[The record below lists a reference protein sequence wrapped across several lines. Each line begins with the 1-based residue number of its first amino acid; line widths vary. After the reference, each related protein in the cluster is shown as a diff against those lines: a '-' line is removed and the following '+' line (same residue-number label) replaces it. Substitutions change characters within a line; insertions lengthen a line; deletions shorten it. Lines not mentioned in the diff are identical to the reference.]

1 MRVSDKMISTQ
12 LNQHLR
18 SNRSQ
23 LSEYQSQAATLK
35 RVTKP
40 SDDPVAAT
48 RVIGARVDLR
58 GTEQYLKNLDYS
70 QSFMQSTDQSLQ
82 EMTENL
88 MRVKEL
94 ALSQA
99 DDAGANETTRRVTA
113 AEVGQIY
120 QELVKIANKKF
131 GDRYIF
137 GGYKTQEAPFEL
149 NGNYKGD
156 QGEMLVHVDKNSF
169 VAMNVPGS
177 KIFLGQ
183 GLSRDGISHATARQP
198 ETLEELDQ
206 QLAEIE
212 SAEAEKEQQAS
223 LRGPASLRTPQVA
236 ADPSVTPEET
246 LLVERMEDENGVDV
260 FQVVKRLEVAL
271 AANDKYSVQDTL
283 EDLDQ
288 AIDQVVFGRAQVG
301 SRSAALI
308 NSRETLEKGK
318 VDSNGQ
324 ISNLEDADM
333 FDVVSGLNKQETTL
347 QATLKTGQKV
357 MQPSLLDFLR

>member
-1 MRVSDKMISTQ
+1 M
-12 LNQHLR
+12 
-18 SNRSQ
+18 
-23 LSEYQSQAATLK
+23 
-35 RVTKP
+35 
-40 SDDPVAAT
+40 
-48 RVIGARVDLR
+48 
-58 GTEQYLKNLDYS
+58 
-70 QSFMQSTDQSLQ
+70 
-82 EMTENL
+82 
-88 MRVKEL
+88 
-94 ALSQA
+94 
-99 DDAGANETTRRVTA
+99 
-113 AEVGQIY
+113 
-120 QELVKIANKKF
+120 
-131 GDRYIF
+131 
-137 GGYKTQEAPFEL
+137 
-149 NGNYKGD
+149 
-156 QGEMLVHVDKNSF
+156 
-169 VAMNVPGS
+169 
-177 KIFLGQ
+177 
-183 GLSRDGISHATARQP
+183 
-198 ETLEELDQ
+198 
-206 QLAEIE
+206 
-212 SAEAEKEQQAS
+212 
-223 LRGPASLRTPQVA
+223 
-236 ADPSVTPEET
+236 TPEET

>member
-1 MRVSDKMISTQ
+1 
-12 LNQHLR
+12 
-18 SNRSQ
+18 
-23 LSEYQSQAATLK
+23 
-35 RVTKP
+35 
-40 SDDPVAAT
+40 
-48 RVIGARVDLR
+48 
-58 GTEQYLKNLDYS
+58 
-70 QSFMQSTDQSLQ
+70 
-82 EMTENL
+82 
-88 MRVKEL
+88 
-94 ALSQA
+94 
-99 DDAGANETTRRVTA
+99 
-113 AEVGQIY
+113 
-120 QELVKIANKKF
+120 
-131 GDRYIF
+131 
-137 GGYKTQEAPFEL
+137 
-149 NGNYKGD
+149 
-156 QGEMLVHVDKNSF
+156 MLVHVDKNSF